1 MLAINGLKV
10 IGIKAIGWE
19 NRGVMSSLFS
29 PTSFTA
35 VQLII
40 Y

>member
-1 MLAINGLKV
+1 MFAISGLKA
-10 IGIKAIGWE
+10 IGIKAISWE
-19 NRGVMSSLFS
+19 NRGVISGLFS
-29 PTSFTA
+29 PTSFTK